1 MAILLLALGVCLC
14 YLQVSSHQFVW
25 DTEHIFANEQVR
37 TFSWDNTIWIFTH
50 AVIANWHPVSWIS
63 HTLDFTLFGWA
74 PGGHHLISI
83 FIHMLNGIL
92 VYLLV
97 KMLFLRS
104 ARIDPVADET
114 KVILISVLSALLFVL
129 HPLRVESVAW
139 VAERKDLLY
148 SFFTLVSIKTYILYL
163 DSKNKS
169 SRRRYYGISLIL
181 FALALLSK
189 SMAVTLPAVLLVLD
203 CFALNRVKPK
213 DSLLK
218 PGEWLRITRQILPD
232 KLAYF
237 GFSFAVIII
246 TIITQT
252 DSIATTALTF
262 TQQIQNT
269 IHNIGF
275 YLWRLFVPLNL
286 SLFYPYPPL
295 EELVSLSYW
304 LPALIAILVFS
315 GASIVM
321 AIRGNSIPLCCW
333 LIYLVTL
340 SPVSGIISVGS
351 AIYADRYAYLTLLP
365 ITVLLSIALVNIF
378 QIFPRFRSITFSL
391 IAFSL
396 LALGMLTHAQ
406 VSYWKTPITLWTHV
420 LKLYPDAAL
429 AHRNISSAYNLMGY
443 HEEALG
449 HLEHISEQGW
459 DVDQNLAGTLARL
472 NQKPRAMAL
481 YEKMILSGKYAE
493 EDSEVFRREVE
504 RLRRTEN

>member
-1 MAILLLALGVCLC
+1 LVILLLALGVSSC
-14 YLQVSSHQFVW
+14 YWQVSSHQLVW
-25 DTEHIFANEQVR
+25 DTEHIFRNEQLR

-74 PGGHHLISI
+74 PRGHHLISI
-83 FIHMLNGIL
+83 FIHFLNGIL

-97 KMLFLRS
+97 KMLLLRS
-104 ARIDPVADET
+104 TRIDPVTDET

-148 SFFTLVSIKTYILYL
+148 SFFTLLSIKTYILYF
-163 DSKNKS
+163 DSENKS

-181 FALALLSK
+181 FVLALLSK
-189 SMAVTLPAVLLVLD
+189 SMAVTLPVVLLVLD
-203 CFALNRVKPK
+203 CFALNRVRLK

-262 TQQIQNT
+262 TQQILNT

-286 SLFYPYPPL
+286 SPFYPYPPL
-295 EELVSLSYW
+295 DELVTLSYW
-304 LPALIAILVFS
+304 LPALIAILIFS
-315 GASIVM
+315 VMSFVM
-321 AIRGNSIPLCCW
+321 AIRGNPVPLCCW

-340 SPVSGIISVGS
+340 SPVSGIIPVGS

-365 ITVLLSIALVNIF
+365 IIVLLSIALVNIF
-378 QIFPRFRSITFSL
+378 QIFPRFRSITFAFILFSL
-391 IAFSL
+391 I
-396 LALGMLTHAQ
+396 ALGMLTHAQ

-429 AHRNISSAYNLMGY
+429 AHRNISAAYNLMGY
-443 HEEALG
+443 HEQALD
-449 HLEHISEQGW
+449 HLEYISHQGW
-459 DVDQNLAGTLARL
+459 DVDQKLAGTLAL
-472 NQKPRAMAL
+472 VNQIPRALAL
-481 YEKMILSGKYAE
+481 YEKMILSGNYTE
-493 EDSEVFRREVE
+493 EESEAFKLEIE
-504 RLRRTEN
+504 RLQRTEN